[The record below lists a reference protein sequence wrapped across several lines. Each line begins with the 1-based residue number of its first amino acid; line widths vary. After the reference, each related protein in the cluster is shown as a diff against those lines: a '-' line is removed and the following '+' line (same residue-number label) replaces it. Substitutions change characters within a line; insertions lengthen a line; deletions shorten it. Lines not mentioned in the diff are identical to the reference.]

1 MSAQDNKALI
11 QHYFDTMMG
20 KRSDKPLETF
30 FTEDVT
36 WQVPRSNPS
45 IVPNPRQGI
54 AGVMDVLTS
63 GVGIYE
69 PGSMEMTLQRV
80 VADEAHV
87 AAQFNLKARLANG
100 NDYDNQYFFLFSV
113 RDGRI
118 DGVWE
123 YLDTLYQWQQGVFDD
138 LED

>member
-1 MSAQDNKALI
+1 MSAQANKDLI

-20 KRSDKPLETF
+20 KRSDKPLESF
-30 FTEDVT
+30 FTDDVT
-36 WQVPRSNPS
+36 WQVPRSNPA
-45 IVPNPRQGI
+45 IVPNPRRGI

-63 GVGIYE
+63 GIGIYA
-69 PGSMEMTLQRV
+69 PGSMEMTLQRL
-80 VADEAHV
+80 VADDDHV

-100 NDYDNQYFFLFSV
+100 KDYDNQYFFLFSV

-123 YLDTLYQWQQGVFDD
+123 YLDTLYQSRQGAFEG
-138 LED
+138 LGE